1 MASKKKLKVRIKQL
15 REVAKCERTERLALD
30 RHCDSLLTL
39 FNEECARNEKLKAEL
54 TLYEDRDND
63 RWMSYCHGWE
73 NGRSTAFDSRLTVG
87 HTILKTWTAQ
97 EKEKLR
103 QKLARNAEYK
113 ALTAASY
120 KRPKGMPR
128 HHQYPDWLHCDR
140 CHNTFPKSEWDYLS
154 CMCEKCSKDRS
165 RWECKSCGQNLGL
178 KNSLKEGR
186 RWYGFIEYCQ
196 RCIIPPEQSSVVKQE
211 QRVHLEPC

>member
-87 HTILKTWTAQ
+87 HTILKTWTDR
-97 EKEKLR
+97 EKEALR
-103 QKLARNAEYK
+103 QRLAWRPDCENGGWERLVQFGTVAKHREEHPEDYPLKCQGCKCMFTVEEYSSEFGCCLNCEFDAKSRREFYKLADWKK
-113 ALTAASY
+113 AHKANVDQWIKENVSY
-120 KRPKGMPR
+120 P
-128 HHQYPDWLHCDR
+128 L
-140 CHNTFPKSEWDYLS
+140 
-154 CMCEKCSKDRS
+154 
-165 RWECKSCGQNLGL
+165 
-178 KNSLKEGR
+178 
-186 RWYGFIEYCQ
+186 
-196 RCIIPPEQSSVVKQE
+196 
-211 QRVHLEPC
+211 RVLADMD